1 MKTDAKVKADV
12 TNERQ
17 WDPSINAAHVGVSA
31 RSDVVTLSGHLDTCA
46 EKHAIELDVKLA
58 PNHLRS
64 GAEKAVPGRV
74 DSWAGRAAVQGAD
87 WAAPG
92 NSTGVNR
99 LTVGAAIRSWSR
111 HRPPTPAPPFPS
123 FPQRRGGF
131 RQGRSLQ
138 QELLMNDLRLNDL
151 FDLDPLE
158 TGFRSLLR
166 PWRFEVPDRAPQIR
180 LDVTESDGLYLVKA
194 DIPGVRKEDIDV
206 RIDGNQVTISAE
218 IKQEKEEG
226 DGGRVLRSER
236 QYGFASR
243 SFALAD
249 AVDDAKADA
258 RFEDGVLKLSL
269 PKRAA
274 ASHKRLAIA

>member
-1 MKTDAKVKADV
+1 
-12 TNERQ
+12 
-17 WDPSINAAHVGVSA
+17 
-31 RSDVVTLSGHLDTCA
+31 
-46 EKHAIELDVKLA
+46 
-58 PNHLRS
+58 
-64 GAEKAVPGRV
+64 
-74 DSWAGRAAVQGAD
+74 
-87 WAAPG
+87 
-92 NSTGVNR
+92 
-99 LTVGAAIRSWSR
+99 
-111 HRPPTPAPPFPS
+111 
-123 FPQRRGGF
+123 
-131 RQGRSLQ
+131 
-138 QELLMNDLRLNDL
+138 MNDLRLNDL